1 MIKEQFLYE
10 KIWEE
15 AYKLR
20 VPYPEISKDITS
32 NLKYEFFDWQKN
44 ALENFLTFEW
54 IKKTKNENKETH
66 LMFNMATWTWKTM
79 IMASLILYYYKL
91 GYRSFIF
98 FVNQNNIVLKSENN
112 FCDKYHNKY
121 LFTQNIN
128 IDWKNVNIRKVENF
142 SNDSDDIEIKFTSIH
157 KLHNDIYKV
166 KENCVYLD
174 DLLGRDIV
182 MLADEAHHLNSDTKK
197 KKNNQDFLVE
207 FEELDERTSQEI
219 IEKSWENTVINKILK
234 RDSKSDRVNRNVLL
248 EFTATLPKWEEVEKK
263 YANKIIYKFDLKEFL
278 RAGYTKEINLVSS
291 SFEKKERILQVL
303 VLNWY
308 RYKISLKYKINN
320 FKWVVLFRSNK
331 IENSRQDFEYFCEII
346 NNLKESDFD
355 FLKNLWDEIR
365 VWKEVYEK
373 GWSRIKDMI
382 DFINDSKISWSEII
396 DFIKYNFKKDN
407 CIITNSKNW
416 TKTKEKTTDE
426 QEKLLNSLEDKNNHI
441 TAIFTV
447 FRLTEW
453 WDVLNLFDIVK
464 LYDTRSNIIDSSS
477 IGKKVKVG
485 PQTVSEVQLIGRW
498 IRYFPFNFEWKQRN
512 KRKFDNDLN
521 HELRILEELFYH
533 SNNDSSYI
541 NELKTELKNQ
551 ELIETNKKIKQFKLK
566 DDFKNNNIDFL
577 NSFKILKNKQ
587 IENPNKRKSNLD
599 EIKDT
604 FDFKYQISDVS
615 YIEQEVN
622 LTNDDEKD
630 LTRWV
635 IKKDGLRTYTIYFKD
650 FDKHIILKG
659 INEKSK
665 KDNSVFRF
673 EKLKEKLKIDSIDDI
688 IKDEFLWSFKVS
700 IIISKDKTFEDIT
713 NKQKLEIII
722 KFFDNLEI
730 RLKEIYNPYLW
741 TDFNFVSF
749 KEVFDVVKEKSIN
762 ENEYISD
769 LENDLISK
777 NWYILDWFNGTTEEV
792 NLVTFLN
799 QTMWNLEEKYEKVFL
814 LRNEEVYK
822 IYDFNSWVG
831 FQPDFLLFLKEN
843 NNNLYYQIFIEPKWW
858 HLIEKESEVIK
869 NKFLHEITKK
879 YWENNVLVNENIYY
893 KLVGLPLYNH
903 DISNRKEF
911 DEEFNKFIN

>member
-1 MIKEQFLYE
+1 MFLYE

-20 VPYPEISKDITS
+20 VPYPEISKDISS
-32 NLKYEFFDWQKN
+32 NLKYNFFDWQKS

-54 IKKTKNENKETH
+54 IKQVKNEENETH

-79 IMASLILYYYKL
+79 IMASLILYYYRL

-98 FVNQNNIVLKSENN
+98 FVNQNNIVDKTENN
-112 FCDKYHNKY
+112 FTLKNHNKY

-128 IDWKNVNIRKVENF
+128 IDWKNVNIRKVETF

-174 DLLGRDIV
+174 DLHNRDIV

-197 KKNNQDFLVE
+197 KKNNQEEIWLE
-207 FEELDERTSQEI
+207 FTDELDERTSQEI

-234 RDSKSDRVNRNVLL
+234 RNWKTDRVNKNVLL
-248 EFTATLPKWEEVEKK
+248 EFTATLPKGEEVEKK
-263 YANKIIYKFDLKEFL
+263 YVDKIIYKFDLKEFL
-278 RAGYTKEINLVSS
+278 RAWYTKEINLVSS

-308 RYKISLKYKINN
+308 RHKISLKYKINN
-320 FKWVVLFRSNK
+320 FKGVVLFRSNK
-331 IENSRQDFEYFCEII
+331 IESSKEDFEYFCETI

-355 FLKNLWDEIR
+355 FIKNLWDEIR

-373 GWSRIKDMI
+373 WGSRIKDMTR
-382 DFINDSKISWSEII
+382 FINENNISWDEII

-407 CIITNSKNW
+407 CIITNSKDW

-464 LYDTRSNIIDSSS
+464 LYDTRSNVIDEWS

-485 PQTVSEVQLIGRW
+485 LQTVSEVQLIGRW
-498 IRYFPFNFEWKQRN
+498 VRYFPFTFEWKQRN
-512 KRKFDNDLN
+512 KRKFDSDLN

-533 SNNDSSYI
+533 SNNDSLYI

-551 ELIETNKKIKQFKLK
+551 ELIETNKKVKQFKLK
-566 DDFKNNNIDFL
+566 DSFKNENGDFL
-577 NSFKILKNKQ
+577 HSFKILKNEQ
-587 IENPNKRKSNLD
+587 IDNPNKRKSNLD
-599 EIKDT
+599 EIKET

-622 LTNDDEKD
+622 LNNDDEKD
-630 LTRWV
+630 LTRWE
-635 IKKDGLRTYTIYFKD
+635 IKSDELRTLDNIYFKD

-665 KDNSVFRF
+665 KDNSVFKF
-673 EKLKEKLKIDSIDDI
+673 EKLKEELKIDSIDDI

-700 IIISKDKTFEDIT
+700 IIISKDKNFEDIT
-713 NKQKLEIII
+713 NKEKLQIVI

-749 KEVFDVVKEKSIN
+749 KDVFDVVKEKSVN
-762 ENEYISD
+762 EDEFTSD
-769 LENDLISK
+769 LENRLISK
-777 NWYILDWFNGTTEEV
+777 LWYILDSFNGTTEEI

-822 IYDFNSWVG
+822 IYDFKSWVW

-843 NNNLYYQIFIEPKWW
+843 NNNLYYQIFIEPKGG
-858 HLIEKESEVIK
+858 HLIEKESEVVK
-869 NKFLHEITKK
+869 NDFLKEITKK
-879 YWENNVLVNENIYY
+879 YWEKNVLINENIHY

-903 DISNRKEF
+903 ESLHRKEF
-911 DEEFNKFIN
+911 DDEFNKFKI